1 MSNDLHKWNNLKL
14 YDDDDVSN
22 LKLISILCVNEI
34 DCLLI
39 YRAVFHYE
47 VRAIYYV
54 TYLIL

>member
-54 TYLIL
+54 TYLI